1 MKYLKQYSIPIL
13 IMFASFLISTL
24 SLTLFSYFDL
34 ISDSTLSLLEITIMI
49 IIMFIGGFLIGKKSK
64 NKGWLEGLKIG
75 SIFIIILI
83 LLNIIFIQT
92 FDFKNIFYFII
103 LIISSMLGGMIGI
116 LKNS

>member
-1 MKYLKQYSIPIL
+1 MKYLKQYGIPSL
-13 IMFASFLISTL
+13 IMVVSFILSTL
-24 SLTLFSYFDL
+24 LLTLFSYFDL
-34 ISDSTLSLLEITIMI
+34 INDSTLSLLEITIMI

-83 LLNIIFIQT
+83 LINILFIQS
-92 FDFKNIFYFII
+92 FSFKNIFYFVI